1 MSTTVESGNGHP
13 STGPA
18 LRSLIRRVHYLAGLA
33 IGPFLAVLC
42 LTGLAYAFT
51 PTINEFVYRD
61 LWTVDVGGSAPRPVS
76 EQVEAALAAVPDAEL
91 AGVDAGEPGRSTA
104 VVLQIPDLAA
114 DEERVVY
121 VDPYDNDVLG
131 ELTTVGGRP
140 PAQAWLRE
148 LHGNLLLGTVGRLYA
163 EFAASWLPVVVIGG
177 LVLWI
182 GDRRRRGVRALF
194 APALRAGP
202 MSARLRMIHGAL
214 GLWLSVGLLAVSIT
228 GLTWSNYAGSRVDA
242 VIDALDARA
251 PALRDEPVE
260 LPPVAVRISV
270 DHVLTVAE
278 SAGIERPL
286 ALTVPS
292 GLDGR
297 FEVAESGEGLPIRR
311 DAVAINPYT
320 AEITDRV
327 GWADYPL
334 PAKLTTLGI
343 QAHSGTLLGLVNEIV
358 MALLAIGALVLLA
371 LGYRMWWRRRGSANV
386 SADVRGPS
394 LVQLEP
400 RVGVGVVLATV
411 VVAWAMPVLGVTLV
425 GFLLLDVA
433 VSRSRRTSPVSQH
446 R

>member
-1 MSTTVESGNGHP
+1 VSG
-13 STGPA
+13 
-18 LRSLIRRVHYLAGLA
+18 
-33 IGPFLAVLC
+33 
-42 LTGLAYAFT
+42 
-51 PTINEFVYRD
+51 
-61 LWTVDVGGSAPRPVS
+61 
-76 EQVEAALAAVPDAEL
+76 QVAAALAAVPDAEL
-91 AGVDAGEPGRSTA
+91 AGVEAGEPGRSTA
-104 VVLQIPDLAA
+104 VVLEVPDLAA

-148 LHGNLLLGTVGRLYA
+148 LHGNLLLGTPGRLYA

-182 GDRRRRGVRALF
+182 GDRRRRGVRAVF

-202 MSARLRMIHGAL
+202 ISARLRTIHGAL

-228 GLTWSNYAGSRVDA
+228 GLTWSNYAGSRVDT
-242 VIDALDARA
+242 VIDAFDARA
-251 PALRDEPVE
+251 PALQDAPVE
-260 LPPVAVRISV
+260 LPPDAVRISV
-270 DHVLTVAE
+270 DQVLTVAE
-278 SAGIERPL
+278 SAGVDRPL

-292 GLDGR
+292 GLDGQ
-297 FEVAESGEGLPIRR
+297 FEVAETGEGLPIRR

-327 GWADYPL
+327 GWADFPL

-343 QAHSGTLLGLVNEIV
+343 QAHSGTLLGLLNEIV

-371 LGYRMWWRRRGSANV
+371 LGYRMWWRRRGSPNA
-386 SADVRGPS
+386 SADARGPS

-400 RVGVGVVLATV
+400 RVGVGVALATV

-425 GFLLLDVA
+425 GFLLLDVV
-433 VSRSRRTSPVSQH
+433 VSRSRRTGPVSQH